1 MRITEIEELL
11 ERERTRANNTE
22 KVRAK
27 QAQEL
32 KELADELD
40 RANAANAELVR
51 RVKAAES
58 ALPDLQHRIGVP
70 SVASL
75 SRRVKQRKLQYNTV
89 QYKNIDMSRE
99 PCRAEALEAELSQLQ
114 AINSQLVSESHK
126 LKITITDI
134 TEKREALERENK
146 QLAGARCYL
155 ARCHL

>member
-1 MRITEIEELL
+1 MRITEIEEVL

-58 ALPDLQHRIGVP
+58 ALPDLQHRIGAP
-70 SVASL
+70 AAASL
-75 SRRVKQRKLQYNTV
+75 SRRSYSTVNAGHITVK
-89 QYKNIDMSRE
+89 
-99 PCRAEALEAELSQLQ
+99 
-114 AINSQLVSESHK
+114 H
-126 LKITITDI
+126 
-134 TEKREALERENK
+134 
-146 QLAGARCYL
+146 
-155 ARCHL
+155 